1 MRNSTSQKEIKIMKE
16 KRFFFNY
23 LNNRK
28 KVDGNFFL
36 YINKNNSKFIE
47 TNIFKS
53 DWKEKSVFFWI
64 IISFNKSKY

>member
-28 KVDGNFFL
+28 KLDGNFFL

-53 DWKEKSVFFWI
+53 D
-64 IISFNKSKY
+64 